1 MRSLQNWVGFIHDNA
16 LCKGKTMRRLLFL
29 YVTISIL
36 SSLLLFLIQPIAA
49 KTLLPL
55 LGGVPA
61 VWNTCMVFFQGMLLV
76 GYLYAFLLTR
86 YFSGFWQGVLHAS
99 VMVLSLGMLPVLT
112 STLTPVNGD
121 PIIYVLTTLF
131 ATISLP
137 LFILSATSPLIQN
150 WFGHTKHPD
159 AKDPYFLYSA
169 SNIGSLLAL
178 LSFPFLLEPYLG
190 RLKLSLAWSLLY
202 AGLIALLLMLALRQR
217 QSKQVSYIAMQSPNN
232 KQRLYWLLL
241 SFAPSSLLIAVTQYI
256 TTNIASGPLFWIIP
270 LALYLISFI
279 IVFSRKP
286 LISHQWITQQL
297 PFFLVFTLLSFVK
310 PMGFILV
317 AQLMGYF
324 ALVMVC
330 NGELAARKPDKAY
343 LTEYYFW
350 LALGG
355 FLGGV
360 FNSLIAPF
368 IFNDVYEYYI
378 AICLCVY
385 LSPSYKPS
393 SGKAILFPLLMMAVL
408 SCAYFLLP
416 MLVKS
421 ADNNVWV
428 EAVEIV
434 AITIILTWHQRPA
447 LLAINIAIVLVFIQT
462 SKLSNLG
469 EKIWQSRNFFGVSKI
484 FSAENLHVYIDGV
497 TLHGAQVIGD
507 KQNQALTYYRPI
519 FMLSDL
525 LHIEAK
531 QPLQI
536 AIAGLGTGT
545 LSCAF
550 KNDHTTFFEI
560 NPTVTAIANNTK
572 YFTYLNTCPP
582 SGGIVMGDARTK
594 LAEIKP
600 QNFDVI
606 LVDTFTS
613 DAIPTHLITVD
624 AVQMYLQKLNPQGM
638 LILHISNSH
647 VDLKPLLV
655 AISKQLN
662 LIALEY
668 DHKPFYRLD
677 YASDWV
683 VLTRNQGT
691 ANHLQQLLKWQKLTS
706 TKSMAAWTDDY
717 SNILGVIR

>member
-1 MRSLQNWVGFIHDNA
+1 
-16 LCKGKTMRRLLFL
+16 MRRLLFL
-29 YVTISIL
+29 YMTISIL
-36 SSLLLFLIQPIAA
+36 SSLLLFLVQPIAA

-86 YFSGFWQGVLHAS
+86 YVSGFWQGLLHAG
-99 VMVLSLGMLPVLT
+99 VMLLSLGMLPILT
-112 STLTPVNGD
+112 SALAPVNGD

-131 ATISLP
+131 TTISLP

-150 WFGHTKHPD
+150 WFGYTQHPD

-169 SNIGSLLAL
+169 SNIGSLVAL
-178 LSFPFLLEPYLG
+178 LSFPFLLEPYFG
-190 RLKLSLAWSLLY
+190 RFTLSLLWSLLY
-202 AGLIALLLMLALRQR
+202 AGLIALLLMLALKQRHKKEVSLTAAHRPNNRQR
-217 QSKQVSYIAMQSPNN
+217 CH
-232 KQRLYWLLL
+232 WLLL

-256 TTNIASGPLFWIIP
+256 TTNIASGPLFWIVP

-279 IVFSRKP
+279 IVFSRQP
-286 LISHQWITQQL
+286 IISHQWITRQL

-310 PMGFILV
+310 PIGFILL
-317 AQLMGYF
+317 AQLMGF
-324 ALVMVC
+324 FVLIMVC

-360 FNSLIAPF
+360 FNGLIAPF
-368 IFNDVYEYYI
+368 IFNDIYEYYI

-385 LSPSYKPS
+385 LSPSYKPGG
-393 SGKAILFPLLMMAVL
+393 GKAILFPLLLMIVLGCAYLLLPVL
-408 SCAYFLLP
+408 SKFG
-416 MLVKS
+416 
-421 ADNNVWV
+421 DINVWV
-428 EAVEIV
+428 ETIEIV
-434 AITIILTWHQRPA
+434 AITIVLTWHQRPA
-447 LLAINIAIVLVFIQT
+447 LLAMNIAVILIFIQV
-462 SKLSNLG
+462 SRLSNLG
-469 EKIWQSRNFFGVSKI
+469 DKIWHSRNFFGVSKI

-497 TLHGAQVIGD
+497 TLHGAELLGNQT
-507 KQNQALTYYRPI
+507 QALTYYRPI
-519 FMLSDL
+519 FILSDL

-531 QPLQI
+531 QPLQV

-550 KNDHTTFFEI
+550 KSDHTTFFEI
-560 NPTVTAIANNTK
+560 NPTVVAIANEPK
-572 YFTYLNTCPP
+572 YFTYLNHCPP
-582 SGGIVMGDARTK
+582 QGGIIMGDARTK
-594 LAEIKP
+594 LAEVKP

-655 AISKQLN
+655 AIAKQLN

-668 DHKPFYRLD
+668 EHQPFYRLD
-677 YASDWV
+677 YASNWV
-683 VLTRNQGT
+683 VLTHNPQ
-691 ANHLQQLLKWQKLTS
+691 AAQHLQQLLKWRKLTANK
-706 TKSMAAWTDDY
+706 TVAAWTDDY